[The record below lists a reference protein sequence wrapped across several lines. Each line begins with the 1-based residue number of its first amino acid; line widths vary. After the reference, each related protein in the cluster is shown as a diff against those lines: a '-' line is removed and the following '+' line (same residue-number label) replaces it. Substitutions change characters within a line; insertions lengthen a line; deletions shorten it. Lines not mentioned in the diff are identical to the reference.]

1 MDALRVIADD
11 LTGAC
16 DVGVELLPWPAGIA
30 VQPQPTDAPP
40 AGVPGT
46 ALCVRNTQSR
56 TLAPA
61 AAAARVTHALAE
73 ARSGWSGIVL
83 KKIDTAL
90 RGQLGAEI
98 DAAMDVLGIDEAFV
112 LPAIPE
118 VGRTTEQGRQMIGGV
133 PVDQTAFARDPQ
145 NPIHDASVVAAIE
158 ATGRRRATSIGLEA
172 VRDKERF
179 ASAIASAR
187 GAGAPVIV
195 CDAETDAD
203 LERSVRVLLGRTRPL
218 LLVGSTGL
226 ARALRR
232 VLGTEMGVPVRPPVT
247 QRPTDTGV
255 LVVAGSAHPATRAQ
269 VERAKA
275 RGVLDV
281 VAVEVGRRPQE
292 AGAAAAQLVGAGR
305 AVVLV
310 SPETPAPEGS
320 ETVLAALRG
329 AALTALVKVRPSGLV
344 LIGGETAYHVLEGLG
359 HPALW
364 LESRPAPL
372 VVRSRLVAGP
382 CAGVSLVT
390 KGGSSG
396 APELLAQIVRTLAR
410 GGR

>member
-1 MDALRVIADD
+1 VTDALAD
-11 LTGAC
+11 
-16 DVGVELLPWPAGIA
+16 VH
-30 VQPQPTDAPP
+30 
-40 AGVPGT
+40 PGWT
-46 ALCVRNTQSR
+46 
-56 TLAPA
+56 
-61 AAAARVTHALAE
+61 
-73 ARSGWSGIVL
+73 GIVL

-98 DAAMDVLGIDEAFV
+98 DAAMDALGIAEAFV

-145 NPIHDASVVAAIE
+145 NPIRDASVPAAIE
-158 ATGRRRATSIGLEA
+158 ATGRRRAGTIGLEA
-172 VRDKERF
+172 VRDASRF
-179 ASAIASAR
+179 ASAVDAGRA
-187 GAGAPVIV
+187 AGASVIV
-195 CDAETDAD
+195 CDAQTDAD
-203 LERSVRVLLGRTRPL
+203 LERSVRVLLARGRPL

-232 VLGTEMGVPVRPPVT
+232 VLGTEMGGRMRPPVT

-269 VERAKA
+269 VERAAA
-275 RGVLDV
+275 RGVVDV
-281 VAVEVGRRPQE
+281 VTVASGSRSQDV
-292 AGAAAAQLVGAGR
+292 GAAAARLVGEGR

-310 SPETPAPEGS
+310 SPEAPAPEGS
-320 ETVLAALRG
+320 EAILAALRG
-329 AALTALVKVRPSGLV
+329 AALTALAKVRPAGLALV
-344 LIGGETAYHVLEGLG
+344 GGETAYHVLEGLG

-372 VVRSRLVAGP
+372 VVRARLVAGP
-382 CAGVSLVT
+382 YAGVPLVT

-396 APELLAQIVRTLAR
+396 GPDLLAQIVRTLAR

>member
-1 MDALRVIADD
+1 V
-11 LTGAC
+11 
-16 DVGVELLPWPAGIA
+16 
-30 VQPQPTDAPP
+30 
-40 AGVPGT
+40 
-46 ALCVRNTQSR
+46 
-56 TLAPA
+56 
-61 AAAARVTHALAE
+61 AAARVTDALAG
-73 ARSGWSGIVL
+73 ARAGFAGIVL

-98 DAAMDVLGIDEAFV
+98 DAAMDALGIDEAFV

-145 NPIHDASVVAAIE
+145 NPIHEASVPAAIE
-158 ATGRRRATSIGLEA
+158 LTGRRRATSIGLGA
-172 VRDKERF
+172 VRDRDRL
-179 ASAIASAR
+179 AAAIATAR
-187 GAGAPVIV
+187 SEGASVIV
-195 CDAETDAD
+195 CDAQTDAD
-203 LERSVRVLLGRTRPL
+203 LERGVRVLLGRGRPL

-232 VLGTEMGVPVRPPVT
+232 VLGTEIGAPARPPVA

-255 LVVAGSAHPATRAQ
+255 LVVAGSAHPSTRAQ

-281 VAVEVGRRPQE
+281 VRVELDGRPQE
-292 AGAAAAQLVGAGR
+292 TGAAAAQLVGAGR
-305 AVVLV
+305 AVALV
-310 SPETPAPEGS
+310 PPEASAPEGS
-320 ETVLAALRG
+320 EAVLAAIRG
-329 AALTALVKVRPSGLV
+329 AALTALAKVRPAGLA

-359 HPALW
+359 HPPLW

-382 CAGVSLVT
+382 YAGVPLVT

-396 APELLAQIVRTLAR
+396 ASELLAQIVRTLAR
-410 GGR
+410 GAR